1 MPTIHHTEIDSPL
14 GPLLLTMADGLLTG
28 VIPAQQKPIADIST
42 ASIGDAGP
50 FARVI
55 DQLQEYF
62 SGERREFDVPLRLVG
77 TAFQRLVW
85 EKLKNIPFGTTT
97 TYGEIARRI
106 GNPNAVRA
114 VGLANGRNPIPIIV
128 PCHRVIGADGRLT
141 GYSGGLRN
149 KSLLLDLESRA
160 SGDRATQMS
169 FIALETTAVRP
180 LIRATDS

>member
-14 GPLLLTMADGLLTG
+14 GPLFLTMADGLLTG
-28 VIPAQQKPIADIST
+28 VVMSQQKPIAGIS
-42 ASIGDAGP
+42 ASSIGDAER
-50 FARVI
+50 FVHVI
-55 DQLQEYF
+55 DQLREYF

-85 EKLKNIPFGTTT
+85 EELKKVPFGTTT

-128 PCHRVIGADGRLT
+128 PCHRVIGADGTLT

-160 SGDRATQMS
+160 SGDRATQMT
-169 FIALETTAVRP
+169 FIALETTAVRQP
-180 LIRATDS
+180 SRATDL